1 MPYGYLGQNQ
11 PNQTVNNSGVFSITD
26 VAELQSQGKLGGSLE
41 LIAEETISSATVV
54 DFLNIQENKFDV
66 HYLTYDNVLF
76 ANETSFEA
84 VSFQLYESGVLET
97 GSVYQ
102 YAHQYGTSSGSFAE
116 NKSTGTASVLVSIAS
131 GNTTPETSNGYI
143 YFYNLGNSAKYSF
156 ATFHNTQFST
166 GTNDYTMTFGSAVL
180 PQASTV
186 DGIRFK
192 SQNTANLTQGT
203 ISLYGIAES

>member
-1 MPYGYLGQNQ
+1 MPIGQAKF
-11 PNQTVNNSGVFSITD
+11 G
-26 VAELQSQGKLGGSLE
+26 LLGGVVDPGKLE
-41 LIAEETISSATVV
+41 LIETKTVTTPEV
-54 DFLNIQENKFDV
+54 LDFTSIQESTYNV
-66 HYLTYDNVLF
+66 HFLTYNNVLF
-76 ANETSFEA
+76 SNVTSFEA

-97 GSVYQ
+97 ASVYQ
-102 YAHQYGTSSGSFAE
+102 YAHQYGTSGGTFGE
-116 NKSTGTASVLVSIAS
+116 NKSTGTASILVSIAS